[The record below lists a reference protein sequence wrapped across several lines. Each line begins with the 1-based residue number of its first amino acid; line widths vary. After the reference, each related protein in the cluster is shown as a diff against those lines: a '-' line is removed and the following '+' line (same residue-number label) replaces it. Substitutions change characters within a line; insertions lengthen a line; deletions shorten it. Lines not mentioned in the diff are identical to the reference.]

1 MADTSN
7 HVSVADVLENTTLD
21 PDAANDTLTE
31 WASKTKR
38 IEGSNVRDEALDSFA
53 LGPMR
58 STYIAKANGGIVE
71 TKSDGDPVDQTLLYY
86 SGWLGNGEKKAPIQ
100 PASGSIDWKQVNL
113 AKAGLTSSG
122 GFATALRG
130 STPAIISFPLYAMNA
145 FRGDAFNEYNR
156 WVIYC
161 SCEAMVQRPRV
172 NSPQI
177 ELALGYSFTGSSA
190 MGDWTIIPETRRG
203 LGIGKTGP
211 DLAGGGAESVPTS
224 LSYTVVNKFAPSLSA
239 SDGGPTGVAGT
250 ENFAT
255 VYVSL
260 FGRYV
265 DGRDWHTWKDRF
277 WWAAMNVNMFAV
289 NYRR

>member
-7 HVSVADVLENTTLD
+7 HVSVEDVLENTTLD
-21 PDAANDTLTE
+21 PDAANDTLAE
-31 WASKTKR
+31 WESKTKR
-38 IEGSNVRDEALDSFA
+38 IKGSNVRDEALDSFS

-58 STYIAKANGGIVE
+58 STYAAKARGGTVKN
-71 TKSDGDPVDQTLLYY
+71 KSDGESDPTLLYY
-86 SGWLGNGEKKAPIQ
+86 LGWLGNGSNKAPIQ
-100 PASGSIDWKQVNL
+100 PAAGSTEWGRVDL
-113 AKAGLTSSG
+113 ARAGLTSGG
-122 GFATALRG
+122 GFPSSSSSSSTNATIA
-130 STPAIISFPLYAMNA
+130 FPLYAMGD

-224 LSYTVVNKFAPSLSA
+224 LSYTVVNKFAPELSSA
-239 SDGGPTGVAGT
+239 AATAAAGSAD
-250 ENFAT
+250 FAT

-265 DGRDWHTWKDRF
+265 DGRDWNTWHSRF
-277 WWAAMNVNMFAV
+277 WWAAMNVNMFSV